1 MSPPSGYFPHMG
13 RPYSSAS
20 WRQAP
25 ACLMGLGWET
35 KWWRSLKW
43 GSHWHNQCAWTFET
57 LEFIPIRAGE
67 RQYRGARAK
76 GSASYWL
83 QPQKDDLFVSLRIW
97 REKKK
102 SFKLDCFLTVPCTVE
117 RRLQRRTHGLT
128 RKINDRRQSQ
138 LNACF
143 NQGSPEETRLPLSHN
158 LNVPMEMYSCL
169 LTAKKFQPQASVTL

>member
-1 MSPPSGYFPHMG
+1 MTG
-13 RPYSSAS
+13 
-20 WRQAP
+20 
-25 ACLMGLGWET
+25 
-35 KWWRSLKW
+35 
-43 GSHWHNQCAWTFET
+43 
-57 LEFIPIRAGE
+57 
-67 RQYRGARAK
+67 
-76 GSASYWL
+76 
-83 QPQKDDLFVSLRIW
+83 
-97 REKKK
+97 EKKK

-169 LTAKKFQPQASVTL
+169 LTAKKFQPQASVTLSCYLFQCPIPLLQTVVVPKSSMALQLWYNGLIYWSQKRVHSVKLGSNGQNTQTWKSLGP